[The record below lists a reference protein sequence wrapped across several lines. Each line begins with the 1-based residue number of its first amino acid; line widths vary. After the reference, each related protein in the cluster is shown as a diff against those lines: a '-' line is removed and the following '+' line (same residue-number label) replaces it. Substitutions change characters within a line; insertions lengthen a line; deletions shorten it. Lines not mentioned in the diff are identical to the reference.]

1 MEQRNGRASLTLE
14 IALVLGILCLALLL
28 FVGTRLRMDVVAL
41 LVLGSLVVTRL
52 VTPNEAVAGFSNAAV
67 IAVWAMFILSDALT
81 RAGISDMIGRT
92 VLRLAGRRE
101 ARVTVVIMLTAGTL
115 AFFMNNIA
123 VAALMLPVVVDV
135 ARRTRIPASRL
146 LMPLTQG
153 TLLGGMTTLV
163 ATPVNLLT
171 SDALATSGFRPFGV
185 FDFTPL
191 GTTLLL
197 TGIAFVALVGRR
209 FLPRRKPEEQTQ
221 RRSQRNLRMQYGLQ
235 ARNFEMRVAPDSILV
250 GRSLAESRIG
260 SAAGL
265 IVLALERRGRTE
277 ILPPRQTV
285 LQGGDKLHV
294 QGPLERFRE
303 FQRWSELVIERE
315 APMLQ
320 KLMAAQLGLVEV
332 TVAEGS
338 PLDSALLDHADF
350 RKRYNAN
357 VLALRRGDAVRR
369 VNLSHVPLKVGDV
382 LLLQAQAATVAE
394 LERSPALG
402 APRKVDEA
410 TLHEIYRLQERL
422 FVVRV
427 PRESGLA
434 GDALSHSRFAD
445 AFDFRLLAIF
455 REGELTIMPD
465 ADQPLRGGDLLLIQ
479 GREEDLDV
487 LRGLQELDIERD
499 SRPSADVLDTERLGL
514 VEATLH
520 PRSKLAGQTVAD
532 AGFREKYGLE
542 LAALW
547 RRGEAMRANLEP
559 LVLELGDA
567 LLLLGPRERLRLLE
581 RDPDFLLLT
590 PLTQRFV
597 NSRKAP
603 IAGTIMIAV
612 VSCVLVGWLPIHIA
626 ALIGATLMVVT
637 GCITMEE
644 AYRAIDWRAIFLIA
658 GLLPLGTAMA
668 ETGAARYLAEHTTA
682 LLAPYGPWWVI
693 AGLYLFTLAGNMV
706 IPGAALVVLM
716 SPIALSASTHLGFE
730 PQTAMMAM
738 AMAASSSFSS
748 PVSHPVN
755 LLIMGPGGYRFRD
768 YLRVGLPLAGL
779 IFAAVMIVLPW
790 LWPLVPLAAR

>member
-1 MEQRNGRASLTLE
+1 MTLD
-14 IALVLGILCLALLL
+14 IALVLGILFIALVL

-41 LVLGSLVVTRL
+41 LVLGSLVVTGL
-52 VTPNEAVAGFSNAAV
+52 VTPNEAVAGFSNTAV

-171 SDALATSGFRPFGV
+171 SDALATSGFKPFGV

-191 GTTLLL
+191 GATLLL
-197 TGIAFVALVGRR
+197 AGIAFVALVGRR
-209 FLPRRKPEEQTQ
+209 LLPWRKPEEQTQ

-235 ARNFEMRVAPDSILV
+235 ARNFEMRVARDSILV
-250 GRSLAESRIG
+250 GKSLAESRIG

-277 ILPPRQTV
+277 VLPPRQTV
-285 LQGGDKLHV
+285 LQGGDRLHV

-315 APMLQ
+315 APVLQ
-320 KLMAAQLGLVEV
+320 GLMAAQLGLVEV
-332 TVAEGS
+332 KIAEGS

-369 VNLSHVPLKVGDV
+369 VNLSHVPLKAGDI
-382 LLLQAQAATVAE
+382 LLLQAHADTVAE
-394 LERSPALG
+394 LERNPALG
-402 APRKVDEA
+402 APRKIDEQ
-410 TLHEIYRLQERL
+410 TLQEVYRLQERL

-427 PRESGLA
+427 PRESALA

-455 REGELTIMPD
+455 REGELTVMPD
-465 ADQPLRGGDLLLIQ
+465 SEQALRGGDLLLIQ

-499 SRPSADVLDTERLGL
+499 SRPRGGALDTERLGL

-520 PRSKLAGQTVAD
+520 PRSKLAGQTVAE

-559 LVLELGDA
+559 IVLELGDA

-581 RDPDFLLLT
+581 RDPDLLLLT

-597 NSRKAP
+597 NMRKAP
-603 IAGTIMIAV
+603 IAGVIMIGV
-612 VSCVLVGWLPIHIA
+612 VSVVLLGWLPIHIA

-637 GCITMEE
+637 NCLTMEE

-668 ETGAARYLAEHTTA
+668 DSGAARYLAEHTTT
-682 LLAPYGPWWVI
+682 LLAPYGPWSVI

-706 IPGAALVVLM
+706 IPGAALIVLM
-716 SPIALSASTHLGFE
+716 SPIVLSASTHLGYA

-755 LLIMGPGGYRFRD
+755 LLITGPGGYRFAD
-768 YLRVGLPLAGL
+768 YFKVGLPLAAV
-779 IFAAVMIVLPW
+779 IFATVMLILPW
-790 LWPLVPLAAR
+790 LWPLVPLAPR